1 MKKIISIF
9 LLLATVATV
18 SAQRFEW
25 AKGFES
31 CYDYGAIINSSVTDS
46 LGNLNIMGSFKYDAE
61 WMTGN
66 GGIPLLPEITSH
78 YGIYDLSVLIAKISP
93 EGEILWKKIVA
104 NDNNGVCLPYDIRL
118 IGDTAIACMFD
129 FEVPTYD
136 SRCYY
141 LDTLLIVDTCPMIP
155 PLVHLNYPCNQQ
167 NFYWHYTL
175 AFVTLDFDGKVLEDH
190 FIRLTAV
197 DNEGNDI
204 VAYDGTLNNI
214 FIDNPSFNID
224 KDGNIYLY
232 RQTTDYIDD
241 STSAEKGA
249 FSAIKIW
256 DDTVLVGSF
265 PVEGNPQSW
274 WQQVLKFSPHFDT
287 LLASRYVIQKSN
299 YTKYHSN
306 YYWNSIIDTASNLYT
321 IVTLQGSNQEECYVI
336 DSMQNMM
343 VFQNSK
349 SGLKGFMVKFDSGL
363 NAKLV
368 VDLSD
373 SIINYTT
380 NNKSLVAFHSIA
392 IDKDSGYVFLSVTT
406 DRSFVGDTSNL
417 CSVLVYNGEPLNVK
431 NTSFVMAFHNTDTQP
446 SLYSYCQ
453 IPSRINASFEPGA
466 YFVRANMACNNNR
479 IFTQASYRGGLK
491 YNNVEQLTN
500 SIYDINLGFFVF
512 DYAGHVI
519 SHYSYDIDNRGTD
532 RGGPVDIRD
541 SILYLMPNIWTHA
554 TFGETTIYSCK
565 SYACIAKYVDTSFMT
580 PYVYTGEPEDLKIQM
595 TEGEGAWLVYPNP
608 FRQRVKVRHEGSS
621 PIVKAFITDRQG
633 RQTTLTVQQV
643 DNRNYIVDFTSLP
656 QDNYFLTLV
665 TAAGNQRTVQIR
677 KQSEVFGE

>member
-46 LGNLNIMGSFKYDAE
+46 LGNLYIMGSFKYDAE

-299 YTKYHSN
+299 YTQYHTN
-306 YYWNSIIDTASNLYT
+306 YYLNSIVDTASNLYT
-321 IVTLQGSNQEECYVI
+321 IISLKKSNQDDCYII

-349 SGLKGFMVKFDSGL
+349 SDLKGFLVKFDSAL
-363 NAKLV
+363 NAKWV
-368 VDLSD
+368 VDFRD
-373 SIINYTT
+373 SAITQN
-380 NNKSLVAFHSIA
+380 SPFWSRVAFMDIA
-392 IDKDSGYVFLSVTT
+392 IDEDSGYVFLSSAVGLGSADTT
-406 DRSFVGDTSNL
+406 NYY
-417 CSVLVYNGEPLNVK
+417 SVLLYNGEPLETKSAAIV
-431 NTSFVMAFHNTDTQP
+431 TAFHNTDTQP
-446 SLYSYCQ
+446 PLHSYCR
-453 IPSRINASFEPGA
+453 IPVIIYSDIIKSEARGNLT
-466 YFVRANMACNNNR
+466 CKNNR
-479 IFTQASYRGGLK
+479 IFMQANYVGGLR
-491 YNNVEQLTN
+491 YGNTN
-500 SIYDINLGFFVF
+500 QPAGYYDRNLGFFVS

-519 SHYSYDIDNRGTD
+519 SHNSYDIDNRGD
-532 RGGPVDIRD
+532 DGPGPVSLRD
-541 SILYLMPNIWTHA
+541 SILYLMPDIWTHA

-565 SYACIAKYVDTSFMT
+565 SYACIAKYVDTSFMSL
-580 PYVYTGEPEDLKIQM
+580 YVRPEPDAGIRPPAAMPSVTL
-595 TEGEGAWLVYPNP
+595 YPNP
-608 FRQRVKVRHEGSS
+608 
-621 PIVKAFITDRQG
+621 AT
-633 RQTTLTVQQV
+633 
-643 DNRNYIVDFTSLP
+643 TSLSIVSDTPVAP
-656 QDNYFLTLV
+656 QAYIINSIGIRMPATIQNNTLDVSRLSPGNYFLETYINNNKVITKFIKL
-665 TAAGNQRTVQIR
+665 
-677 KQSEVFGE
+677 